1 LLGTCVPAAFA
12 GTNITGKNFEE
23 SLFGEGNTMSKKV
36 ARYLFALGLCVS
48 SFAVLAQSQ
57 TTSSTTNLLVSITQ
71 IKFSLAP
78 GATKTFTLPK
88 VTSPIRIEISAP
100 SSNAGVQ
107 TPSELMWALVNW
119 DFGTEGSNQ
128 ITWIGT
134 NSDGTTAGSNS
145 LQSGTIANIY
155 GGSSPTTIS
164 SLQVSDAATGTLKV
178 TRSSATTTIDGNYIV
193 KIYY

>member
-1 LLGTCVPAAFA
+1 VVLPGN
-12 GTNITGKNFEE
+12 NITEKYFEE

-36 ARYLFALGLCVS
+36 AGYLFTLCLCVS
-48 SFAVLAQSQ
+48 SLAILAHSQ
-57 TTSSTTNLLVSITQ
+57 TTSSTTNLLVSVTQ

-78 GATKTFTLPK
+78 GASKTFTLPK

-100 SSNAGVQ
+100 SSNGGVQ

-119 DFGTEGSNQ
+119 DFGTEGSDQ

-134 NSDGTTAGSNS
+134 SSDGSTAGSNS
-145 LQSGTIANIY
+145 LQGSTIANIY
-155 GGSSPTTIS
+155 GGGSSITIS
-164 SLQVSDAATGTLKV
+164 SLMISNAATGTLKI
-178 TRSSATTTIDGNYIV
+178 TRSSTSTIIDGNYIV